1 MKKTV
6 IMVWSKTDS
15 GMHPNGCIKTYGLG
29 DILRGTIFLYQMSVK
44 FGFNFIVDIR
54 PHPISQHLIVNKHSL
69 MEYVDANM
77 NNIKIINC
85 DEPADKFHYIYNASL
100 HISDPLLICTNMFCN
115 ENLSSDCKHFM
126 KQLLTPNKNFSEYL
140 NEKTRSYSILSSPY
154 SIIHFRLGDSEFLT
168 KNQTDGSTLNET
180 VNILKKYAE
189 STDILMTDSFRFK
202 QYLVDNKIDVAMF
215 NTRPLHVGEFLTVF
229 TEVGDSFKETLYEFF
244 TLSTASKIKTHSVY
258 GWISGF
264 VKFSSLIYDVP
275 LTNLKILMPI
285 SVPKSISIAPVIPA
299 PKPGQIITSSKS
311 ISIAPVIPAPK
322 PGQIITSSK
331 SISIAPVIP
340 APISHPNT
348 VTKNALDHIVLVPTI
363 KIKSHTHDSIKKPM
377 PDKKHIHSN
386 SPYRFASF
394 VKF

>member
-1 MKKTV
+1 
-6 IMVWSKTDS
+6 MVWLKTDS
-15 GMHPNGCIKTYGLG
+15 GMHPNGFIKSYGLG
-29 DILRGTIFLYQMSVK
+29 DILRGTIYLHQMSVK

-85 DEPADKFHYIYNASL
+85 DETADRFHYIYNASL

-168 KNQTDGSTLNET
+168 KNQTDCSTLNET

-202 QYLVDNKIDVAMF
+202 QYLVDNKINVAMF
-215 NTRPLHVGEFLTVF
+215 NTRPLHLGEFLTVF

-244 TLSTASKIKTHSVY
+244 TLSTASKIKTYSVY
-258 GWISGF
+258 GWVSGF

-311 ISIAPVIPAPK
+311 ISIAPVIPAP
-322 PGQIITSSK
+322 
-331 SISIAPVIP
+331 
-340 APISHPNT
+340 ISHPNT

-363 KIKSHTHDSIKKPM
+363 KIKSHTPDSIKKPM
-377 PDKKHIHSN
+377 PDKKHIHIHSN
-386 SPYRFASF
+386 SPYSFASF